1 MAYEERYYKEKMVK
15 QYVDLAKNI
24 MENMDPEKILGETRA
39 KLKEHYLWDN
49 DLESK
54 YRSIN
59 NKYHRNKRRIED
71 MIKELC
77 DFT

>member
-1 MAYEERYYKEKMVK
+1 MAYEERYYREKMVK
-15 QYVDLAKNI
+15 KYVDLAKDI
-24 MENMDPEKILGETRA
+24 MENMDPEKILGKTRA
-39 KLKEHYLWDN
+39 KLKENYLWDN
-49 DLESK
+49 DLECQ